1 MIKKYEIIT
10 VEDHKRI
17 KALRSFS
24 VQGRYVNAGDVGGIV
39 YDENTLSQ
47 GGNAWIFSGNLNYP
61 SIRVSGDSIVDTNG
75 YEGAVTR
82 PRPFVNIAG
91 TSALIGAHE
100 FVTGGTSAAKVLAV
114 GDVEQGNVTAVA
126 GSKYEESKVPDANV
140 IRLKSLIYMGGVSV
154 DVTLA
159 GEGYEMRVLRY
170 DAEKKMVSES
180 GYGNHASTEG
190 AYYIGISIRKAP
202 AAGTVPADIT
212 AATVPADTTAATVPA
227 DITAA
232 KVTIPSTAPEST
244 INIKDSRIEFDYT
257 SPMTVATEV
266 NAANTPYTDV
276 FKSVIDGS
284 NISISKTGDRAF
296 VANIL
301 ADVIKCN
308 VEWQLV
314 SANSLLIGNFYNI
327 GRLVNDGSYSFAVS
341 YVTKDKINA
350 RDCYTFTQSGQVI
363 PEDVLSTLPVSFP
376 FKFIRCNV
384 EHGLFYHNP
393 VNRNVYTDIDFEKA
407 LTDLS
412 EPLANDDL
420 ILASGEKQGMYRVV
434 SKNTLAMG
442 PLVEDIHSVK
452 NLDLT
457 AIGDDTLSVEIYKD
471 AYLEGAFTLESPQV
485 YGGSF
490 GHDRSTD
497 LKPHMAAVRG
507 AFNTQEVG
515 QIITG
520 TVEDKNTMIIAA
532 PVRVN
537 GIHGME
543 IDGLTG
549 SGVTATLAFTDIR
562 GKIAAVGAHSND
574 VSKPTEYGAKFHQ
587 AYITFSKEGSPVTE
601 DDLKGIVIRTF
612 NGCKV
617 VNTKETAIVVKGS
630 VRVEGNAAVYDSS
643 ISGSGYFGG
652 NSVTENANVNGSM
665 LIKDDAVFAPVA
677 EADKSDSCICLE
689 DRARFLATSRADAN
703 TVIMKGDTVFSGHK
717 TSATVVLIMRDNA
730 RCEGSIS
737 GSGALTM
744 NGDSHIS
751 AGSLSANGDITV
763 TGDYKQTAAR
773 AFYGKRVISNESEPT
788 YDNNVK
794 TQYDF

>member
-10 VEDHKRI
+10 VEGHKRV

-24 VQGRYVNAGDVGGIV
+24 VQGRYVNVGDVGGIV

-47 GGNAWIFSGNLNYP
+47 EGNAWIFSGNLNYP

-75 YEGAVTR
+75 YEGAVTE
-82 PRPFVNIAG
+82 PRPFVNITG
-91 TSALIGAHE
+91 TSALIGAHK
-100 FVTGGTSAAKVLAV
+100 FVTGKTSTAKVLAV
-114 GDVEQGNVTAVA
+114 GDVEQGNVAAAV

-140 IRLKSLIYMGGVSV
+140 IRLKSLIYMGGVFV

-170 DAEKKMVSES
+170 NAEKKMVSVS
-180 GYGNHASTEG
+180 GYGNSIGTDG
-190 AYYIGISIRKAP
+190 ACYIGIQIRKTP
-202 AAGTVPADIT
+202 A
-212 AATVPADTTAATVPA
+212 AATVPA

-232 KVTIPSTAPEST
+232 NVTIPSTAIEST
-244 INIKDSRIEFDYT
+244 INIKDSRIEFNYT
-257 SPMTVATEV
+257 SAMTVATKV
-266 NAANTPYTDV
+266 NVANTTYIGV
-276 FKSVIDGS
+276 YKSVIDGS
-284 NISISKTGDRAF
+284 NISIKKTGNSAF

-308 VEWQLV
+308 VEWRLV
-314 SANSLLIGNFYNI
+314 SDNSLLIGNFYNI

-341 YVTKDKINA
+341 YVTKNKINA
-350 RDCYTFTQSGQVI
+350 RDCYTFTQSEQVI
-363 PEDVLSTLPVSFP
+363 PKGTLSALSTDFP

-412 EPLANDDL
+412 EPLANADL
-420 ILASGEKQGMYRVV
+420 ILVSGEKQGMYRVV
-434 SKNTLAMG
+434 SKSTRAMG

-452 NLDLT
+452 NLNLT
-457 AIGDDTLSVEIYKD
+457 AVGANTQSVEIYKD
-471 AYLEGAFTLESPQV
+471 AYLEGVFTLEGPQV

-497 LKPHMAAVRG
+497 LKPHMVAVRG

-520 TVEDKNTMIIAA
+520 TVEDENTMIIAT

-562 GKIAAVGAHSND
+562 GKIAAVDAHSND
-574 VSKPTEYGAKFHQ
+574 VSKLTEDDVKFHQ
-587 AYITFSKEGSPVTE
+587 AYITFSKAGSPVTE
-601 DDLKGIVIRTF
+601 DDLKGIVIRTL

-617 VNTKETAIVVKGS
+617 VNTKEAAIAVKGD
-630 VRVEGNAAVYDSS
+630 VRVENNAAVYDSS

-652 NSVTENANVNGSM
+652 NSVTENATVVGSICVYDNG
-665 LIKDDAVFAPVA
+665 VFAPTP
-677 EADKSDSCICLE
+677 EEGRSDSDIRIV
-689 DRARFLATSRADAN
+689 DNARFLAASRSMN
-703 TVIMKGDTVFSGHK
+703 TVMYMDGNSEFSGTIAVDTLSIVMHDR
-717 TSATVVLIMRDNA
+717 SRMAGRVSGRGLLILEDNA
-730 RCEGSIS
+730 DTFDKGIGAYGIIRLVGSYRQTGEKVWTGNRTIS
-737 GSGALTM
+737 SE
-744 NGDSHIS
+744 N
-751 AGSLSANGDITV
+751 
-763 TGDYKQTAAR
+763 
-773 AFYGKRVISNESEPT
+773 EPT
-788 YDNNVK
+788 YGNNVK
-794 TQYDF
+794 TKYDF

>member
-10 VEDHKRI
+10 VEGRKRV

-24 VQGRYVNAGDVGGIV
+24 VQARYVNVGDVGGIV

-47 GGNAWIFSGNLNYP
+47 EGNAWIFSGNLNYP

-75 YEGAVTR
+75 YEGAVTE
-82 PRPFVNIAG
+82 PRPFVNITG

-100 FVTGGTSAAKVLAV
+100 FVTRKVPAAEVLAV
-114 GDVEQGNVTAVA
+114 GDVEQGNVTATV
-126 GSKYEESKVPDANV
+126 GSKYNESKVPDANA
-140 IRLKSLIYMGGVSV
+140 IRLKSLIYMGGVSAT
-154 DVTLA
+154 VTLA
-159 GEGYEMRVLRY
+159 GEGYQMQVLRY
-170 DAEKKMVSES
+170 NAEKKLVSGS
-180 GYGNHASTEG
+180 ATGNSASTDG
-190 AYYIGISIRKAP
+190 AYYIGVQIRKNP
-202 AAGTVPADIT
+202 AGPTVPADIT
-212 AATVPADTTAATVPA
+212 AANVS
-227 DITAA
+227 IS
-232 KVTIPSTAPEST
+232 STALEST
-244 INIKDSRIEFDYT
+244 INIKDSRIEFNYT
-257 SPMTVATEV
+257 SAMAIATKV
-266 NAANTPYTDV
+266 NVANTTYIDV
-276 FKSVIDGS
+276 YKSVIDGS
-284 NISISKTGDRAF
+284 NISISKTGNGAF
-296 VANIL
+296 AANIL

-308 VEWQLV
+308 VEWRLV

-327 GRLVNDGSYSFAVS
+327 GRLVNDGSYSFAVANP
-341 YVTKDKINA
+341 TKNKINA
-350 RDCYTFTQSGQVI
+350 RDCYTFTQSEQVI
-363 PEDVLSTLPVSFP
+363 PKDTLSALSVSFP

-393 VNRNVYTDIDFEKA
+393 INRNVYKDIDFEKA

-412 EPLANDDL
+412 EPLANADL
-420 ILASGEKQGMYRVV
+420 ILVSGEKQGMYRVV
-434 SKNTLAMG
+434 SKSTRAMG

-452 NLDLT
+452 NLNLT
-457 AIGDDTLSVEIYKD
+457 AVGADTQSVEIYKD
-471 AYLEGAFTLESPQV
+471 AYLEGVFTLTGPQV

-497 LKPHMAAVRG
+497 LKPHMVAVRG
-507 AFNTQEVG
+507 AFNTQAVG

-520 TVEDKNTMIIAA
+520 TVEDENTMIIAT

-537 GIHGME
+537 GLHGME

-562 GKIAAVGAHSND
+562 GKIAAVDAHSND
-574 VSKPTEYGAKFHQ
+574 VSKLTEDDVKFHQ
-587 AYITFSKEGSPVTE
+587 AYITFSKVGSPVTE

-617 VNTKETAIVVKGS
+617 VNTKEVAAVVKGD
-630 VRVEGNAAVYDSS
+630 VRVENNAAVYDSS

-665 LIKDDAVFAPVA
+665 LIKDNAVFAPVA
-677 EADKSDSCICLE
+677 EANKSDSCIYLE

-703 TVIMKGDTVFSGHK
+703 TVIMKGGAVFSGRK
-717 TSATVVLIMRDNA
+717 ISATVVLIMRDNA

-744 NGDSHIS
+744 NDDSHIS

-763 TGDYKQTAAR
+763 TGRYKQTAAR
-773 AFYGKRVISNESEPT
+773 VFYGKRVISDESEPA